1 MHALTRRPAPSSL
14 LSQSRFFSSDLPD
27 HTVQGMPALSPTMEV
42 GNISWRMAEGDEFV
56 AGDVLAE
63 IETDKASIDF
73 VTEDDGF
80 IGKLLVADGAQEV
93 PVGAPI
99 LVVVDSVDDVAAF
112 KDFVAEGGGGADT
125 AADTSDIADTSA
137 SASAPSSA
145 IPTTTILPE
154 FMLTPAARHMS
165 QSSGVDATVLFPGS
179 GLKGRVTKG
188 DVIMAL
194 KEGKVLPPWV
204 EKESANSASGVKPVA
219 AVAAAAPTATSTAGP
234 VPIPPISNTGPFE
247 TVPNTSMR
255 KIIAKRLT
263 QSKAEVP
270 HFYTTV
276 VVTLDDALALRKEL
290 ASNFGVKVS
299 VNDLVIKAS
308 AMALRDHPGVNL
320 SPTVDI
326 SVAVATPSGL
336 ITPIVPQTDG
346 LGLSEIGNKV
356 RDLAGRAKNNKLKPE
371 EFQGGSFTISNL
383 GMFGITEFSAVINP
397 PQAAILAV
405 GGGSPRL
412 VPPKDGKG
420 PPVVVTEMTAR
431 LSADRSK
438 VDEATAAAFL
448 QSFQDY
454 LSSPAKMLA

>member
-1 MHALTRRPAPSSL
+1 MRQPA
-14 LSQSRFFSSDLPD
+14 
-27 HTVQGMPALSPTMEV
+27 
-42 GNISWRMAEGDEFV
+42 
-56 AGDVLAE
+56 
-63 IETDKASIDF
+63 
-73 VTEDDGF
+73 
-80 IGKLLVADGAQEV
+80 
-93 PVGAPI
+93 
-99 LVVVDSVDDVAAF
+99 
-112 KDFVAEGGGGADT
+112 
-125 AADTSDIADTSA
+125 
-137 SASAPSSA
+137 
-145 IPTTTILPE
+145 
-154 FMLTPAARHMS
+154 
-165 QSSGVDATVLFPGS
+165 
-179 GLKGRVTKG
+179 
-188 DVIMAL
+188 
-194 KEGKVLPPWV
+194 
-204 EKESANSASGVKPVA
+204 
-219 AVAAAAPTATSTAGP
+219 AAAAPSVSTPAGA
-234 VPIPPISNTGPFE
+234 VPIPPISNTGPYE
-247 TVPNTSMR
+247 DVPNSSMR

-276 VVTLDDALALRKEL
+276 TVTLDEALALRKEL

-336 ITPIVPQTDG
+336 ITPIVPQVDG

-356 RDLAGRAKNNKLKPE
+356 RDLAGRAKINKLKPE

-420 PPVVVTEMTAR
+420 PPITVTEMTAR

-454 LSSPAKMLA
+454 LSSPGKMLA